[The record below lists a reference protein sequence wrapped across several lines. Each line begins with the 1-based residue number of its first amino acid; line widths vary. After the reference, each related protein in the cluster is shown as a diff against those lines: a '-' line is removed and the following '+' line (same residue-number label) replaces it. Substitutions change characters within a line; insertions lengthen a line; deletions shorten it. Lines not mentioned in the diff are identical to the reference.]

1 MTAKLRFLFAV
12 FLTLAT
18 GGRAVLFG
26 TALFAPNHPLN
37 GRMIEGRPSVPR
49 PVSFRDVSGRG
60 LLVRT
65 WINSQ
70 GPFNFAIDTGAG
82 ATLLSQRVAEEAG
95 VNFNGDRAI
104 SVAGLSGASS
114 RAHQASIQSLAIGDR
129 DNSLPGKGEVM
140 VTSGLPRD
148 LDGILDPTEAFFPL
162 GYVID
167 IPRHELS
174 AFDPQTIPVRM
185 NSQPEEGTVV
195 PWLRERHGRRPFVQ
209 LDNGDR
215 ALLDTGSGLGLA
227 IRESG
232 QSDRETA
239 VRVRDIGGG
248 SISAHRVAARTIAI
262 GSLTLRRIPTDV
274 VSGTE
279 ADAPVLL
286 GLSALRPFRLRL
298 DPVHRLI
305 EIAPSESNRS
315 SQYRGQ

>member
-1 MTAKLRFLFAV
+1 MRPSLRILFVV

-18 GGRAVLFG
+18 SGRAVLFG
-26 TALFAPNHPLN
+26 AALFSFRENK
-37 GRMIEGRPSVPR
+37 RMTEARPSIPHA
-49 PVSFRDVSGRG
+49 VSFQDLSGRG
-60 LLVRT
+60 LLIRT
-65 WINSQ
+65 WVNSQ
-70 GPFNFAIDTGAG
+70 GPFTFAIDTGAG

-95 VNFNGDRAI
+95 VNLNSGRTI
-104 SVAGLSGASS
+104 SLAGLSGAHSTA
-114 RAHQASIQSLAIGDR
+114 RQVSIQSLAIGDPE
-129 DNSLPGKGEVM
+129 NYLPGKGEVM
-140 VTSGLPRD
+140 VTSGLPRE

-162 GYVID
+162 GYVVD

-174 AFDPQTIPVRM
+174 AFDPQATPLQM

-232 QSDRETA
+232 PSDRETA
-239 VRVRDIGGG
+239 TSVRDIGGG
-248 SISAHRVAARTIAI
+248 SISARRVGARTISI

-274 VSGTE
+274 VSGAE

-315 SQYRGQ
+315 SQYRER

>member
-1 MTAKLRFLFAV
+1 MAAKLRFLFAV

-18 GGRAVLFG
+18 GGRAVLSG
-26 TALFAPNHPLN
+26 TALFGDREPLN
-37 GRMIEGRPSVPR
+37 ERITEPRSSVPH
-49 PVSFRDVSGRG
+49 SALFREVSGRG
-60 LLVRT
+60 LLIRT

-70 GPFNFAIDTGAG
+70 GPFTFAIDTGAG
-82 ATLLSQRVAEEAG
+82 ATLLSQRVAQEAG
-95 VNFNGDRAI
+95 VNTSSGRAI

-114 RAHQASIQSLAIGDR
+114 RALQVSIESLAIGDR
-129 DNSLPGKGEVM
+129 ENHLPGKGEVM
-140 VTSGLPRD
+140 VTSGLPPD
-148 LDGILDPTEAFFPL
+148 LDGVLDPTEAFFPL
-162 GYVID
+162 GYAID

-174 AFDPQTIPVRM
+174 AFDPQATPVRM

-227 IRESG
+227 IRESS
-232 QSDRETA
+232 QPDREITA
-239 VRVRDIGGG
+239 SVRDIGGG
-248 SISAHRVAARTIAI
+248 SISARRVAARTISI

-274 VSGTE
+274 VSGSE

-315 SQYRGQ
+315 LQSRER

>member
-1 MTAKLRFLFAV
+1 MRANLRILFTV

-18 GGRAVLFG
+18 GERAVLSG
-26 TALFAPNHPLN
+26 AALFGAHERVK
-37 GRMIEGRPSVPR
+37 GGVTEARASVPH
-49 PVSFRDVSGRG
+49 PVLFREVSGRG
-60 LLVRT
+60 LLIRT

-70 GPFNFAIDTGAG
+70 GPFTFAIDTGAG

-95 VNFNGDRAI
+95 VSSSGHSV

-114 RAHQASIQSLAIGDR
+114 NAHQVSIQNLAIGDR
-129 DNSLPGKGEVM
+129 ENFLPGKGEVM

-148 LDGILDPTEAFFPL
+148 LDGILDPTEAFSPL
-162 GYVID
+162 GYVVD

-174 AFDPQTIPVRM
+174 AFDPQATPVRM

-227 IRESG
+227 IRESA

-239 VRVRDIGGG
+239 ASVRDIGGG
-248 SISAHRVAARTIAI
+248 SISARRIAARTISI

-315 SQYRGQ
+315 LQNRER

>member
-1 MTAKLRFLFAV
+1 MAAKLRFLFAV

-26 TALFAPNHPLN
+26 AALFGAREPLN
-37 GRMIEGRPSVPR
+37 ERVTEPRSSAPHSVL
-49 PVSFRDVSGRG
+49 FQEVSGRG
-60 LLVRT
+60 LLIRT

-95 VNFNGDRAI
+95 VNVSSGRTI
-104 SVAGLSGASS
+104 SVAGLSGAHST
-114 RAHQASIQSLAIGDR
+114 AHLVSIQSLAIGDQE
-129 DNSLPGKGEVM
+129 NYLPGKGEAM
-140 VTSGLPRD
+140 VTGGLPRD
-148 LDGILDPTEAFFPL
+148 LDGILDPTEAFSPL

-174 AFDPQTIPVRM
+174 AFDPQATPVRM

-195 PWLRERHGRRPFVQ
+195 PWLRERGGRRPFVQ

-232 QSDRETA
+232 PSDRETA
-239 VRVRDIGGG
+239 ASVRDIGGG
-248 SISAHRVAARTIAI
+248 SFSARRVGARTISI

-274 VSGTE
+274 VSGAE

-286 GLSALRPFRLRL
+286 GLTALRPFRLRL

-315 SQYRGQ
+315 LPNRER

>member
-18 GGRAVLFG
+18 SGRAVLFG
-26 TALFAPNHPLN
+26 AALFGAHERVK
-37 GRMIEGRPSVPR
+37 GRVTLASASVPR
-49 PVSFRDVSGRG
+49 PVSFREVSGRG
-60 LLVRT
+60 LLIRT

-70 GPFNFAIDTGAG
+70 GPFTFAIDTGAG

-95 VNFNGDRAI
+95 VSSSGRSV

-114 RAHQASIQSLAIGDR
+114 NARQVSIQNLAIGDR
-129 DNSLPGKGEVM
+129 ENFLPGKGEVM
-140 VTSGLPRD
+140 VTGGLPRD
-148 LDGILDPTEAFFPL
+148 VDGVLDPTEAFAPL
-162 GYVID
+162 GYAID

-174 AFDPQTIPVRM
+174 AFDPQTTPVRM
-185 NSQPEEGTVV
+185 NSQPDEGTVV
-195 PWLRERHGRRPFVQ
+195 PWLRERHGRRPYVQ

-239 VRVRDIGGG
+239 ASVRDIGGG
-248 SISAHRVAARTIAI
+248 SISARRVAARTISI

-274 VSGTE
+274 VSGAE

-315 SQYRGQ
+315 LQNRGR

>member
-1 MTAKLRFLFAV
+1 MRSNLRILFVV
-12 FLTLAT
+12 FLTLAI

-26 TALFAPNHPLN
+26 AALFGARKPLN
-37 GRMIEGRPSVPR
+37 GRMTEARPSVPR
-49 PVSFRDVSGRG
+49 PISFRDVPGRG
-60 LLVRT
+60 LLIRT
-65 WINSQ
+65 WVNSQ
-70 GPFNFAIDTGAG
+70 GPFTFAIDTGAG
-82 ATLLSQRVAEEAG
+82 ATLLSQGVAEQAG
-95 VNFNGDRAI
+95 VNVTSGRTI
-104 SVAGLSGASS
+104 SVAGLSGVQSTA
-114 RAHQASIQSLAIGDR
+114 RQVSIQSLAIGDR
-129 DNSLPGKGEVM
+129 ENSLPGKSEVM
-140 VTSGLPRD
+140 VANGLPRD
-148 LDGILDPTEAFFPL
+148 LDGILDPTEAFSPL

-174 AFDPQTIPVRM
+174 AFDPQATPVRM

-232 QSDRETA
+232 QSDRESEA
-239 VRVRDIGGG
+239 SVRDIGGG
-248 SISAHRVAARTIAI
+248 NISARRVAARTISI

-274 VSGTE
+274 VSGAE

-315 SQYRGQ
+315 LQYRGQ

>member
-1 MTAKLRFLFAV
+1 MAAKLRFLFAV

-26 TALFAPNHPLN
+26 AALFGAYGPSQRRMNETKVSLPHPAA
-37 GRMIEGRPSVPR
+37 
-49 PVSFRDVSGRG
+49 FREVSGRG
-60 LLVRT
+60 LLITT

-70 GPFNFAIDTGAG
+70 GPFTFAIDTGAG

-95 VNFNGDRAI
+95 VNTSSGRAI
-104 SVAGLSGASS
+104 SVAGLSGALSTA
-114 RAHQASIQSLAIGDR
+114 RQVSIQSLAISDR
-129 DNSLPGKGEVM
+129 ENYLPGKGEVM

-174 AFDPQTIPVRM
+174 AFDPQATPVRM

-195 PWLRERHGRRPFVQ
+195 PWLREGHGRRPFVQ

-215 ALLDTGSGLGLA
+215 ALFDTGSGLGLA

-232 QSDRETA
+232 QTDGETTA
-239 VRVRDIGGG
+239 SVRDIGGG
-248 SISAHRVAARTIAI
+248 SISARRVAARTISI

-274 VSGTE
+274 VSGAE

-305 EIAPSESNRS
+305 EIAPSESSRS
-315 SQYRGQ
+315 LQSRER

>member
-1 MTAKLRFLFAV
+1 
-12 FLTLAT
+12 
-18 GGRAVLFG
+18 
-26 TALFAPNHPLN
+26 
-37 GRMIEGRPSVPR
+37 
-49 PVSFRDVSGRG
+49 
-60 LLVRT
+60 LLIRT
-65 WINSQ
+65 WVNSQ
-70 GPFNFAIDTGAG
+70 GPFTFAIDTGAG

-95 VNFNGDRAI
+95 VNVSNGRTI
-104 SVAGLSGASS
+104 SLAGLSGANSTA
-114 RAHQASIQSLAIGDR
+114 RQVSIQSLAIGDQE
-129 DNSLPGKGEVM
+129 NYLPAKGEVM

-167 IPRHELS
+167 IPRHEVS
-174 AFDPQTIPVRM
+174 AFDPQTTPIRM

-239 VRVRDIGGG
+239 ARVRDIGGG
-248 SISAHRVAARTIAI
+248 SISARRVAARTISI

-274 VSGTE
+274 VSGAE

-315 SQYRGQ
+315 SQYRER